1 MTARRTSALL
11 AGAAAL
17 ALGAHA
23 PTPAQALDEVTLSV
37 VGTWS
42 GLPLHRLFE
51 APFWDEALP
60 EASGGAISVEMTTFN
75 QLGSSGDDVFRL
87 LSDGVF
93 DVGMTVA
100 DYTVSDAPELEGLDV
115 PLIAMD
121 AATARE
127 TVEAARGW
135 VADSMAERFNAHLLA
150 IAPYPPQIVFCRSEV
165 TGLADLQGKRVRG
178 SGRMTTQFLEAL
190 GAEGVALGFG
200 EVPGALE
207 RGVIDC
213 AVTGAGSGYASGWW
227 ESATHLLN
235 IPIGGWDH
243 VVTAINLDRWNSLSP
258 ETQAFIEEQVRV
270 GFEDPAWED
279 AQGALER
286 DIACLTGGDCPIG
299 ETRGM
304 VLVNASDEDMAT
316 ALEALTG
323 TVLPDWAARTPD
335 VWIER
340 WNDSVGAVA
349 DLRIGD

>member
-1 MTARRTSALL
+1 MKLNSTLL

-17 ALGAHA
+17 ALAG
-23 PTPAQALDEVTLSV
+23 PATAQSQVTLSV

-51 APFWDEALP
+51 APFWGEALP
-60 EASGGAISVEMTTFN
+60 AASNGAITVELTTFN
-75 QLGSSGDDVFRL
+75 QLGSNGSDVFRL

-100 DYTVSDAPELEGLDV
+100 DYVVSDAPELEGLDV

-127 TVEAARGW
+127 TVEAARPW
-135 VADSMAERFNAHLLA
+135 VAQSMAERFESHLLA
-150 IAPYPPQIVFCRSEV
+150 IVPYPPQIVFCRGEV
-165 TGLADLQGKRVRG
+165 TSLADLQGKRVRG

-190 GAEGVALGFG
+190 GAEGVALAFG

-235 IPIGGWDH
+235 LPIGGWDH
-243 VVTAINLDRWNSLSP
+243 VITAVNLERWNSLSP
-258 ETQAFIEEQVRV
+258 DLQALIAAEVQS
-270 GFEDPAWED
+270 GFEDPAWQD

-286 DIACLTGGDCPIG
+286 DIACLTGGACPIG
-299 ETRGM
+299 ETRNM
-304 VLVNASDEDMAT
+304 VLVSASQADMAT
-316 ALEALTG
+316 AMEALTG
-323 TVLPDWAARTPD
+323 RVLPDWAARTPPAW
-335 VWIER
+335 VAQ
-340 WNDSVGAVA
+340 WNDTVGAVA
-349 DLRIGD
+349 GVRIGD

>member
-1 MTARRTSALL
+1 MKRKLTATLM

-17 ALGAHA
+17 ALVA
-23 PTPAQALDEVTLSV
+23 PIPAQALDEVTLSV

-42 GLPLHRLFE
+42 GLPLHRQFE
-51 APFWDEALP
+51 EPFWGTALP
-60 EASGGAISVEMTTFN
+60 EVSDGAITVELTTFN
-75 QLGSSGDDVFRL
+75 QLGSNGSDVFRL

-100 DYTVSDAPELEGLDV
+100 DYVVSDAPELEGLDV

-121 AATARE
+121 AATARA
-127 TVEAARGW
+127 TVEAARPW
-135 VADSMAERFNAHLLA
+135 VAQSMAERFDSHLLA
-150 IAPYPPQIVFCRSEV
+150 IAPYPPQIVFCRDEV

-243 VVTAINLDRWNSLSP
+243 VITAINLDRWNSLSP
-258 ETQAFIEEQVRV
+258 ETQAFIEEQVRI

-316 ALEALTG
+316 AMEALT
-323 TVLPDWAARTPD
+323 TRVLPDWAGRTGAE
-335 VWIER
+335 WIEQ
-340 WNDSVGAVA
+340 WNATVGATANVE
-349 DLRIGD
+349 IGG